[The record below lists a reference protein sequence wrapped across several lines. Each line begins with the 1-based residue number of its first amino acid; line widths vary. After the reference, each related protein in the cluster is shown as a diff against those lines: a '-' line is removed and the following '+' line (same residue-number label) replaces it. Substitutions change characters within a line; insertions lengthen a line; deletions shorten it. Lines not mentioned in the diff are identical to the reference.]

1 MVRKVRQGTK
11 GCREGESGEQ
21 GHTHCAGGLDQELGL
36 AVEHI
41 HDNEEE
47 LFFFILLLID
57 VIVNLSQL
65 PLL

>member
-1 MVRKVRQGTK
+1 MRKVRQGTK

-21 GHTHCAGGLDQELGL
+21 GHTHCAGGLDQELDL

-47 LFFFILLLID
+47 LFFYSATD
-57 VIVNLSQL
+57 
-65 PLL
+65 